1 MKKTILAIM
10 IAFGLVACGDI
21 TGDTTNNDNSD
32 QVIDNSY
39 TFIEGDRDYGSGTP
53 LFCNDSNCSV
63 ERTTDNSD
71 SSSGSDS
78 ETSDEE
84 NIDAVVGEYSA
95 GYNQTECQAAGFFY
109 CTIDDICTNQRI
121 DDSSSTCTRNK

>member
-1 MKKTILAIM
+1 MKKTILAII

-21 TGDTTNNDNSD
+21 TGDTANYD
-32 QVIDNSY
+32 QSGQNNSY

-71 SSSGSDS
+71 SSTGSDG
-78 ETSDEE
+78 ETSDEV
-84 NIDAVVGEYSA
+84 NIDAIVGEFDA

-109 CTIDDICTNQRI
+109 CTIDDICTNQRV
-121 DDSSSTCTRNK
+121 DDSSSSCTR